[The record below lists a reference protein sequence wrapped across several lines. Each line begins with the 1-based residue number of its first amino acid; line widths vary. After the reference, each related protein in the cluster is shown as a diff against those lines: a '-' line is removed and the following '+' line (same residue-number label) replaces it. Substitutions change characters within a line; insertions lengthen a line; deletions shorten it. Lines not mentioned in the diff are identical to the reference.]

1 MDHPHV
7 GLTAFEFG
15 LPRLGPSIVR
25 RRALEEWLARFK
37 NVPVRFLVAPPG
49 FGKTVALLGY
59 LRHCASN
66 AVYCALPAGAG
77 AEIVWSYV
85 GHALGSKRECRSH
98 LDVLRALAE
107 RAPLEIAL
115 DCKDVPS
122 EDGIAAMLLLMEQ
135 LPEEVGLLIA
145 CRSRV
150 AFQVRRFV
158 DEGTAVLCDAERLA
172 FDASEIRHVA
182 ETCGV
187 PFGHVDVSRMLEV
200 TDGWPQVVSGA
211 VRKAAEDNCS
221 LAQAFENWR
230 ARHGHLFNE
239 FVAWTRA
246 NVAEREADLL
256 LKIVNGSH
264 LEQWED
270 LRLLEEQGLFVIHT
284 VHGFR
289 PLRAL
294 SQSRLYN
301 RYSVARA
308 AKPMQ
313 VNLLGWFEANVDGRP
328 IEWIR
333 RRDRQVFKYLA
344 LQPNGRASRA
354 QVAGVFWPD
363 APSDLA
369 GKSMRTAC
377 SNIRKAIAKI
387 VGFDQV
393 DAYFRVRDEI
403 SLDIENVVIDAK
415 RFAAHAADGDDQYSR
430 GQLHSAAAH
439 YRNAVAIYRGDLLIA
454 DVREAWVGP
463 LEAELT
469 QRFAQ
474 IGHRLTEIGETN
486 AYEVAAA

>member
-1 MDHPHV
+1 MDHRNM
-7 GLTAFEFG
+7 GLTAREFG
-15 LPRLGPSIVR
+15 LPRLGPSVVR
-25 RRALEEWLARFK
+25 RRSLEDWLARFK
-37 NVPVRFLVAPPG
+37 NVPIRFLVAPPG

-66 AVYCALPAGAG
+66 AVYCALPPGAD
-77 AEIVWSYV
+77 ADTIWSYV

-98 LDVLRALAE
+98 VDVFRALAE

-122 EDGIAAMLLLMEQ
+122 KDGLAAILLLMEQ
-135 LPEEVGLLIA
+135 LPDEVALLIA
-145 CRSRV
+145 CRSRA

-187 PFGHVDVSRMLEV
+187 PFTHVDVARLLDV

-211 VRKAAEDNCS
+211 VRKASEDSCG

-239 FVAWTRA
+239 FVAWTRT

-256 LKIVNGSH
+256 LKIVSGSH
-264 LEQWED
+264 LEEWED
-270 LRLLEEQGLFVIHT
+270 LQLLEEQGLFVIHT
-284 VHGFR
+284 ADGFR

-301 RYSVARA
+301 RYSVTRA

-313 VNLLGWFEANVDGRP
+313 VSLLGWFEATVDGRP

-344 LQPNGRASRA
+344 LQPKGRASRA
-354 QVAGVFWPD
+354 QVTGVFWPD

-369 GKSMRTAC
+369 GKSLRTAC

-403 SLDIENVVIDAK
+403 SLDLENVVVDAK
-415 RFAAHAADGDDQYSR
+415 RFAAHAADGDDQYAR
-430 GQLHSAAAH
+430 GQLRSAAAH
-439 YRNAVAIYRGDLLIA
+439 YRNAVAVHRGDLLIA
-454 DVREAWVGP
+454 DVREAWVAP
-463 LEAELT
+463 HEAELK
-469 QRFAQ
+469 QRFAEV
-474 IGHRLTEIGETN
+474 GRRLAEIGESN
-486 AYEVAAA
+486 GYESAAA